1 MVGPELFYSSD
12 RASQFCNKAKK
23 CPALVDGAGPRQQT
37 LVRGLTTGGSMGTVA
52 LVALARPT
60 FDLACAQA
68 NFDSARALLIELGA
82 HVVGPAQLVMSPEDV
97 AAVNLPPADLHILFM
112 ASFSDA
118 SPAVE
123 LLGKVKGPVL
133 GWSMREPGAVGE
145 RLKLNSMCGVNLAAH
160 ALMNVG
166 QSIRHI
172 HGNSDEPAVRQALTD
187 ALAGH
192 LPTSHAPVPIFGE
205 YATDAQVD
213 AAFAWLKG
221 KKIGAV
227 GDAPNGFTPC
237 IFDAEQ
243 LRANFGLDVRQIT
256 IDDAFGKISEVKEP
270 ERELAYA
277 GALAAQPSL
286 ASVDIS
292 EAKKVYGVE
301 VALDRWREQETL
313 DAIAIRCWPEFPT
326 DLGACICSSLGRL
339 ADRGTVTTCERDVL
353 GAVTMM
359 VCESLGSDENYLVDI
374 VDLDSSKGLV
384 RLWHCGSAATK
395 LAAEPAHAT
404 QTTHCN
410 RKLGVAGNFPL
421 KTGPVTLFRIDRDVD
436 PSNRTGLR
444 MVVSRGESIPAP
456 NHFQGNTATV
466 ITEPDAA
473 ALVNGIVTGGYP
485 HHLVISWI
493 DVRPGIRQ
501 MAKKL
506 GIPLTEW

>member
-1 MVGPELFYSSD
+1 MN
-12 RASQFCNKAKK
+12 R
-23 CPALVDGAGPRQQT
+23 
-37 LVRGLTTGGSMGTVA
+37 VA

-68 NFDSARALLIELGA
+68 NFDSARALLRELGA
-82 HVVGPAQLVMSPEDV
+82 MIVGPDELIMTAEDV
-97 AAVNLPPADLHILFM
+97 AAVRLPEADLYILFM

-123 LLGKVKGPVL
+123 LFGKVKGPIL
-133 GWSMREPGAVGE
+133 GWSMREPGEVGE
-145 RLKLNSMCGVNLAAH
+145 RLKLNSMCGINLAAH

-166 QSIRHI
+166 QKIHHI
-172 HGNSDEPAVRQALTD
+172 HGNADESKVRAAIKD
-187 ALAGH
+187 ALEGK
-192 LPTSHAPVPIFGE
+192 LPESQSPQNIIGE
-205 YATDAQVD
+205 LGYESDAQE
-213 AAFAWLKG
+213 ALLWLKG

-227 GDAPNGFTPC
+227 GDAPVGFTPC
-237 IFDAEQ
+237 LYDAKQ
-243 LRANFGLDVRQIT
+243 IHSLFGLDIRQIT
-256 IDDAFGKISEVKEP
+256 IEDAFGKISEVKDEA
-270 ERELAYA
+270 RELAYA
-277 GALAAQPSL
+277 SALQAQPSL
-286 ASVDIS
+286 GSVNIE

-301 VALDRWREQETL
+301 VALNQWREDEKL

-339 ADRGTVTTCERDVL
+339 SDRGTVTTCERDVL

-374 VDLDSSKGLV
+374 VDLDAPQGLV
-384 RLWHCGSAATK
+384 RLWHCGSAATR
-395 LAAEPAHAT
+395 LAADPANAT
-404 QTTHCN
+404 QSIHCN
-410 RKLGVAGNFPL
+410 RTLGVAGNFPL

-436 PSNRTGLR
+436 PGNKTGLR
-444 MVVSRGESIPAP
+444 MILSQGESIPAL

-466 ITEPDAA
+466 ITQPDAT
-473 ALVNGIVTGGYP
+473 ALVNGIITGGYP

-501 MAKKL
+501 MAKIL

>member
-1 MVGPELFYSSD
+1 MS
-12 RASQFCNKAKK
+12 
-23 CPALVDGAGPRQQT
+23 
-37 LVRGLTTGGSMGTVA
+37 TVA

-60 FDLACAQA
+60 FDLTCAQS
-68 NFDSARALLIELGA
+68 NFDSARALLVELGA
-82 HVVGPAQLVMSPEDV
+82 TVVGPSELVMTVEDV
-97 AAVNLPPADLHILFM
+97 AAVKLPDADLHILFM

-123 LLGKVKGPVL
+123 LLGKVKGPIL
-133 GWSMREPGAVGE
+133 GWSMREPGEIGE

-172 HGNSDEPAVRQALTD
+172 HGNADEAKVRNAIKDALTGKLPE
-187 ALAGH
+187 AATPKSIVGELA
-192 LPTSHAPVPIFGE
+192 PEGE
-205 YATDAQVD
+205 VEK
-213 AAFAWLKG
+213 AFAWLKG

-227 GDAPNGFTPC
+227 GDAPVGFTPC
-237 IFDAEQ
+237 VFDSQQ
-243 LRANFGLDVRQIT
+243 LNKYFGLDVRQIT
-256 IDDAFGKISEVKEP
+256 INDAFGRIAEVKE
-270 ERELAYA
+270 EARELAYA
-277 GALAAQPSL
+277 NAVAAQPSL
-286 ASVDIS
+286 SSVNVD

-301 VALDRWREQETL
+301 VALDTWREEESL

-326 DLGACICSSLGRL
+326 DMGACICSSLGRL
-339 ADRGTVTTCERDVL
+339 SDRGTVTTCERDVL

-374 VDLDSSKGLV
+374 VDLDADKGLV

-395 LAAEPAHAT
+395 LAADPQNAT

-436 PSNRTGLR
+436 PSNSTGLR

-466 ITEPDAA
+466 VTQPDAA

-485 HHLVISWI
+485 HHLVISWV

>member
-1 MVGPELFYSSD
+1 MS
-12 RASQFCNKAKK
+12 
-23 CPALVDGAGPRQQT
+23 
-37 LVRGLTTGGSMGTVA
+37 TVA

-60 FDLACAQA
+60 FDLTCAQA
-68 NFDSARALLIELGA
+68 NFDSARSLLIELGA
-82 HVVGPAQLVMSPEDV
+82 TVVGPTELVMTVEDL
-97 AAVNLPPADLHILFM
+97 AAVKLPAADLHILFM
-112 ASFSDA
+112 ASFADA

-123 LLGKVKGPVL
+123 LFGKVKGPIL
-133 GWSMREPGAVGE
+133 GWSMREPGEVGE

-172 HGNSDEPAVRQALTD
+172 HGNANEAKVRTAISD
-187 ALAGH
+187 ALAGK
-192 LPTSHAPVPIFGE
+192 LPEATSPKSIVGE
-205 YATDAQVD
+205 MAAEEEVNK
-213 AAFAWLKG
+213 AFAWLKG

-227 GDAPNGFTPC
+227 GDAPIGFTPC
-237 IFDAEQ
+237 VFDSQQ
-243 LRANFGLDVRQIT
+243 LNKYFGLDVRQIT
-256 IDDAFGKISEVKEP
+256 ITDAFGRIAEVKKEA
-270 ERELAYA
+270 RELAYA
-277 GALAAQPSL
+277 NALAAQPSL
-286 ASVDIS
+286 SSVNVD

-301 VALDRWREQETL
+301 VALDTWREEESL

-326 DLGACICSSLGRL
+326 DMGACICSSLGRL
-339 ADRGTVTTCERDVL
+339 SDRGTVTTCERDVL

-374 VDLDSSKGLV
+374 VDLDADKGLV

-395 LAAEPAHAT
+395 LAADPQNAT

-436 PSNRTGLR
+436 PSNSTGLR

-466 ITEPDAA
+466 ITQPDAA

-501 MAKKL
+501 MAKML

>member
-1 MVGPELFYSSD
+1 MS
-12 RASQFCNKAKK
+12 
-23 CPALVDGAGPRQQT
+23 
-37 LVRGLTTGGSMGTVA
+37 TVA

-82 HVVGPAQLVMSPEDV
+82 QVVGPAELVMTPEDV
-97 AAVNLPPADLHILFM
+97 AAVTLPPADLHILFM

-123 LLGKVKGPVL
+123 LLADVKGPVL

-172 HGNSDEPAVRQALTD
+172 HGNADEPEVRAAIAA

-192 LPTSHAPVPIFGE
+192 LPTAHTPKIITGEFAP
-205 YATDAQVD
+205 DAEVEK
-213 AAFAWLKG
+213 AFAWLKG

-237 IFDAEQ
+237 TFDGPQ
-243 LRANFGLDVRQIT
+243 LQRLFGLDVRQIT
-256 IDDAFGKISEVKEP
+256 IDDAFGRISEVSEDA
-270 ERELAYA
+270 RELAYA
-277 GALAAQPSL
+277 SAVAAQPSL
-286 ASVDIS
+286 SSVNVT
-292 EAKKVYGVE
+292 EAKKVSGVE
-301 VALDRWREQETL
+301 VALDEWRAEESL

-339 ADRGTVTTCERDVL
+339 SDRGTVTTCERDVL

-374 VDLDSSKGLV
+374 VDLDASQGLV

-395 LAAEPAHAT
+395 LAADPINAT
-404 QTTHCN
+404 QSIHCN

-421 KTGPVTLFRIDRDVD
+421 KTGAVTLFRIDRDVD

-466 ITEPDAA
+466 VTQPDAA

>member
-1 MVGPELFYSSD
+1 M
-12 RASQFCNKAKK
+12 K
-23 CPALVDGAGPRQQT
+23 
-37 LVRGLTTGGSMGTVA
+37 TVA

-60 FDLACAQA
+60 FDLVCAQA
-68 NFDSARALLIELGA
+68 NFDAAKALLTQLGA
-82 HVVGPAQLVMSPEDV
+82 SVVGPSDLVMTVEDV
-97 AAVNLPPADLHILFM
+97 AAVELPHADLHILFM

-133 GWSMREPGAVGE
+133 GWSMREPGAIGE

-172 HGNSDEPAVRQALTD
+172 HGNADEPHVQTAIKD
-187 ALAGH
+187 ALAGK
-192 LPTSHAPVPIFGE
+192 LPEASTPEDITGE
-205 YATDAQVD
+205 LGSEAEAQK
-213 AAFAWLKG
+213 AFDWMKG

-227 GDAPNGFTPC
+227 GDAPVGFTPC
-237 IFDAEQ
+237 VYDAEQ
-243 LRANFGLDVRQIT
+243 IRSLFGLDIRQIT
-256 IDDAFGKISEVKEP
+256 INDAFGKISEVSE
-270 ERELAYA
+270 EARDLAYA
-277 GALAAQPSL
+277 SAIAAQPSL
-286 ASVDIS
+286 ASVNVD

-301 VALDRWREQETL
+301 VALDKWREDELL

-326 DLGACICSSLGRL
+326 DMGACICSSLGRL

-359 VCESLGSDENYLVDI
+359 VCEALGSDENYLVDI
-374 VDLDSSKGLV
+374 VDLDASQGLV

-395 LAAEPAHAT
+395 LAADPKNAT
-404 QTTHCN
+404 QATHCN

-421 KTGPVTLFRIDRDVD
+421 KTGPVTLFRIDRDMD
-436 PSNRTGLR
+436 PSNPTGLR
-444 MVVSRGESIPAP
+444 IVLSRGDSISAP
-456 NHFQGNTATV
+456 NQFQGNTATV
-466 ITEPDAA
+466 ITQPDAA
-473 ALVNGIVTGGYP
+473 ALVNGIITGGYP

-501 MAKKL
+501 MAKML
-506 GIPLTEW
+506 GIPVTEW

>member
-1 MVGPELFYSSD
+1 L
-12 RASQFCNKAKK
+12 K
-23 CPALVDGAGPRQQT
+23 
-37 LVRGLTTGGSMGTVA
+37 TVA

-60 FDLACAQA
+60 FDLVCAQA
-68 NFDSARALLIELGA
+68 NFDAAKALLTQLGA
-82 HVVGPAQLVMSPEDV
+82 SVVGPSDLVMTVEDV
-97 AAVNLPPADLHILFM
+97 AAVELPHADLHILFM

-133 GWSMREPGAVGE
+133 GWSMREPGAIGE

-172 HGNSDEPAVRQALTD
+172 HGNADEPHVQTAIKD
-187 ALAGH
+187 ALAGK
-192 LPTSHAPVPIFGE
+192 LPEASTPEDITGE
-205 YATDAQVD
+205 LGSEAEAQK
-213 AAFAWLKG
+213 AFDWMKG

-227 GDAPNGFTPC
+227 GDAPVGFTPC
-237 IFDAEQ
+237 VYDAEQ
-243 LRANFGLDVRQIT
+243 IRSLFGLDIRQIT
-256 IDDAFGKISEVKEP
+256 INDAFGKISEVSE
-270 ERELAYA
+270 EARDLAYA
-277 GALAAQPSL
+277 SAIAAQPSL
-286 ASVDIS
+286 ASVNVD

-301 VALDRWREQETL
+301 VALDKWREDEVL

-326 DLGACICSSLGRL
+326 DMGACICSSLGRL

-359 VCESLGSDENYLVDI
+359 VCEALGSDENYLVDI
-374 VDLDSSKGLV
+374 VDLDASQGLV

-395 LAAEPAHAT
+395 LAADPKNAT
-404 QTTHCN
+404 QATHCN

-421 KTGPVTLFRIDRDVD
+421 KTGPVTLFRIDRDMD
-436 PSNRTGLR
+436 PSNPTGLR
-444 MVVSRGESIPAP
+444 IVLSRGDSISAP
-456 NHFQGNTATV
+456 NQFQGNTATV
-466 ITEPDAA
+466 ITQPDAA
-473 ALVNGIVTGGYP
+473 ALVNGIITGGYP

-501 MAKKL
+501 MAKML
-506 GIPLTEW
+506 GIPVTEW

>member
-1 MVGPELFYSSD
+1 
-12 RASQFCNKAKK
+12 
-23 CPALVDGAGPRQQT
+23 
-37 LVRGLTTGGSMGTVA
+37 
-52 LVALARPT
+52 
-60 FDLACAQA
+60 
-68 NFDSARALLIELGA
+68 
-82 HVVGPAQLVMSPEDV
+82 
-97 AAVNLPPADLHILFM
+97 M
-112 ASFSDA
+112 ASFADA

-123 LLGKVKGPVL
+123 LFGKVKGPIL
-133 GWSMREPGAVGE
+133 GWSMREPGEVGE

-172 HGNSDEPAVRQALTD
+172 HGNANEAKVRTAISD
-187 ALAGH
+187 ALAGK
-192 LPTSHAPVPIFGE
+192 LPEATSPKSIVGE
-205 YATDAQVD
+205 MAAEEEVNK
-213 AAFAWLKG
+213 AFAWLKG

-227 GDAPNGFTPC
+227 GDAPIGFTPC
-237 IFDAEQ
+237 VFDGQQ
-243 LRANFGLDVRQIT
+243 LNKYFGLDVRQIT
-256 IDDAFGKISEVKEP
+256 ITDAFGRIAEVKE
-270 ERELAYA
+270 EARELAYA
-277 GALAAQPSL
+277 NAVAAQPSL
-286 ASVDIS
+286 SSVNVD

-301 VALDRWREQETL
+301 VALDTWREEESL

-326 DLGACICSSLGRL
+326 DMGACICSSLGRL
-339 ADRGTVTTCERDVL
+339 SDRGTVTTCERDVL

-374 VDLDSSKGLV
+374 VDLDADKGLV

-395 LAAEPAHAT
+395 LAADPQNAT

-436 PSNRTGLR
+436 PSNSTGLR

-466 ITEPDAA
+466 ITQPDAA

-501 MAKKL
+501 MAKML